1 MNARAWLSVLWPG
14 FLLAC
19 VLELLVFALVDPSDL
34 RWGGSGLE
42 LSRQAIYTYGFFA
55 FWALTAASSALTLAF
70 LCAPGGSVSQEE

>member
-1 MNARAWLSVLWPG
+1 MTARTWLSVLWPG

-19 VLELLVFALVDPSDL
+19 VLELLVFAFVDPSDL

-42 LSRQAIYTYGFFA
+42 LSRQAVYTCGFFA

-70 LCAPGGSVSQEE
+70 LSMPGGPVRPEE

>member
-1 MNARAWLSVLWPG
+1 MSARPWLSVLWPG

-34 RWGGSGLE
+34 RWGGAGLE

-70 LCAPGGSVSQEE
+70 LTTPGGPAKQEE